1 VCQVDYIYN
10 TYTYMYIYFLSV
22 CQVDYIYTYIL
33 YIIYIIY
40 IHIVY
45 IIYTYIF
52 ERVSS

>member
-1 VCQVDYIYN
+1 
-10 TYTYMYIYFLSV
+10 MYIYFLSV